1 VSLWDVDLHDEGYFS
16 KLFYSDFSS
25 RYYGDSGR
33 SAGGTRGLFHGGT
46 GGPDTPAG
54 RPDAVAYRQEEPVHR
69 AAELWLERK
78 RLQPDVDTAAT
89 DKRGPALRW
98 PSASICSMCIG
109 SHPAC
114 CHTAFAPYAL
124 RATVW
129 GQAWA
134 WLSLTRPLKTG
145 TICQD
150 ISWRSYRLKPNVP
163 PVRRNEAQYGLRGVK
178 GQSPPIWQ
186 YRPLPFFCDTG
197 GPQALRQHAAS
208 GQTNNKPG
216 VVWK

>member
-1 VSLWDVDLHDEGYFS
+1 VKLEVRDSAGNIWATSKIVCMHYSSNTKQVTLTWTVPSEAAAGDCDVKVSLWDVDLHDEGYFS

-98 PSASICSMCIG
+98 PSASICIG
-109 SHPAC
+109 SDPDCQPFPARTVRVAR
-114 CHTAFAPYAL
+114 HGMGSGPDQSL
-124 RATVW
+124 IDATGEGW
-129 GQAWA
+129 
-134 WLSLTRPLKTG
+134 
-145 TICQD
+145 
-150 ISWRSYRLKPNVP
+150 Y
-163 PVRRNEAQYGLRGVK
+163 Y
-178 GQSPPIWQ
+178 
-186 YRPLPFFCDTG
+186 LPRYI
-197 GPQALRQHAAS
+197 PAI
-208 GQTNNKPG
+208 
-216 VVWK
+216 V